1 MGGAGGTTEGCGK
14 APPQTGKFQSSV
26 MLNGVARG
34 YYVSIP
40 STYESIEP
48 QRLVFG
54 YHGSGWNG
62 EMMRGYLDMERA
74 PLVSRSVFVYP
85 DGIDGV
91 WDLSQ
96 AGDDM
101 LFFDA
106 IVARMSVD
114 YCVDRS
120 RIFVS
125 GQSFGGM
132 MSNAVGCARGD
143 VVRAIAPIAGSGPHT
158 SSACKGPVA
167 AWIVHGMDDL
177 NVSFASGEKS
187 RDCWA
192 MKNGCSMNMA
202 AVMPTGCQAYQ
213 GCSAGQPVI
222 CCTHVNE
229 TGHQEPESRTG
240 RAPRSASFSRA
251 SDRSDS

>member
-1 MGGAGGTTEGCGK
+1 
-14 APPQTGKFQSSV
+14 